1 MADGFEM
8 GKGRKVS
15 LSAFIAHK
23 IASAAALE
31 EEQLDGLD
39 EFEAY
44 MKENGMAEFRPISE
58 WEQWYD
64 AYWTEIEAK
73 EEAA

>member
-1 MADGFEM
+1 MTMDM
-8 GKGRKVS
+8 GKGRRVS

-23 IASAAALE
+23 IMGTKTLE

-44 MKENGMAEFRPISE
+44 MKENGMAEPKPISE
-58 WEQWYD
+58 WSEWYD